1 VQFCMLGGLVVFRNV
16 LKLVGMAAQR
26 LYTVGN
32 AASLGWSVEVK
43 LFTTVNICRPG
54 YRSRYSDSLRLD
66 GWTAGLSGDRIR
78 VGARF
83 SAPVQTG
90 PEPHPLMQWVLEHSR
105 VKAARTW
112 R

>member
-1 VQFCMLGGLVVFRNV
+1 
-16 LKLVGMAAQR
+16 
-26 LYTVGN
+26 
-32 AASLGWSVEVK
+32 
-43 LFTTVNICRPG
+43 
-54 YRSRYSDSLRLD
+54 
-66 GWTAGLSGDRIR
+66 